1 MTPQQKQV
9 TYEHDGLT
17 FHATRDYG
25 GDAWTARVELEATGP
40 DAEGAVSALQER
52 ARKFGEVGE
61 AGTHVGDPWKTCDAQ
76 LGQVGRLLKRCSHP
90 ATVTRGGAG
99 YCAEHDPGVTP

>member
-52 ARKFGEVGE
+52 ARKFGEVG
-61 AGTHVGDPWKTCDAQ
+61 GGGDPRRRSMEDVRRPARPGGSPAEEVQ
-76 LGQVGRLLKRCSHP
+76 PPRHRHPRRSGLL
-90 ATVTRGGAG
+90 RGA
-99 YCAEHDPGVTP
+99 